1 MAQSHYSL
9 GRNTLQ
15 LSPLPLQSETHR
27 RSQSPSLLDVLVNHT
42 QSRTFC
48 NRKKKSE
55 HITLLPTLR
64 DGKKTYQRSSHL
76 LSLKLFT
83 LLPLLFFPKCSNH
96 VATPR
101 HFSRC

>member
-9 GRNTLQ
+9 GRNTPQ

-48 NRKKKSE
+48 NRKKKVE
-55 HITLLPTLR
+55 HITLLQFLF
-64 DGKKTYQRSSHL
+64 L
-76 LSLKLFT
+76 LSLAFAT
-83 LLPLLFFPKCSNH
+83 RPQYCPRSPLRHAESR
-96 VATPR
+96 TPSHTAGQDSSDVR
-101 HFSRC
+101 K